1 MEVISPLSM
10 RPSVGSAGDRTVV
23 ERDSN
28 VFIVPCQSELDIPA
42 LYLVH
47 PLGQIK
53 AQGQCNGAGGLLCL
67 NRVLLAAGR
76 GNGGQPSGTGGT
88 YQSQTQ
94 QARGQSSKLVQ
105 IVHPFQSFVHC
116 AVKPPVPNPDGLG
129 PTAFTTP
136 HYTGSAHQFQRK
148 IGNIFIFVAVVQMN
162 VNTHCFC
169 GYLDD
174 EKLFFPSAKLPRCKK
189 LFHLCNNNCTNVCI
203 LLHLFAIY
211 FLKIFFFPLLIFC
224 PQTRGAIGLFY
235 TSLYVMSFICY
246 LAGSPGNHTRY
257 FQYGRT
263 AFKA

>member
-1 MEVISPLSM
+1 MLGVILQDDFGGAVGIAVAGDFHIISAQRQAGNHSLIGADLVLGGQLHPLGVESLD
-10 RPSVGSAGDRTVV
+10 RNGQAVSAGGGTVV

-28 VFIVPCQSELDIPA
+28 IFIVPCQNELDIPA

-129 PTAFTTP
+129 PTAFTMP
-136 HYTGSAHQFQRK
+136 HYTGSAHQFQ
-148 IGNIFIFVAVVQMN
+148 
-162 VNTHCFC
+162 
-169 GYLDD
+169 
-174 EKLFFPSAKLPRCKK
+174 
-189 LFHLCNNNCTNVCI
+189 
-203 LLHLFAIY
+203 
-211 FLKIFFFPLLIFC
+211 
-224 PQTRGAIGLFY
+224 
-235 TSLYVMSFICY
+235 
-246 LAGSPGNHTRY
+246 
-257 FQYGRT
+257 
-263 AFKA
+263 